1 MRKII
6 NIFLLSVIILSCS
19 EDFLDVSPS
28 ESLPPSQ
35 AFKDLTAVGQTT
47 LGMYSGLQE
56 DEYYSFF
63 IIASPAV
70 KGDDFQTRETGRR
83 TENLYKFNETAEA
96 TNGAQGFWDQAYY
109 ILNIA
114 NSILENIDDVTAE
127 TPEEIE
133 LRDQYKGEALAMRAL
148 VHFDLARIFGKPY
161 SVDNSV
167 SAAPLITT
175 VQDPSDDPVRATVSQ
190 MYTQVLTDLNN
201 AISLLPDT
209 RTDGRVNSWTAKA
222 LLSRVHLYME
232 NNAEALNVA
241 KDVINN
247 GPYSLVNN
255 ANYVASFAQDFNSE
269 RIFEIVNTSADNPG
283 SRETI
288 GNVAG
293 PNTTE
298 AGYGAII
305 TTQVFEDL
313 ISAEP
318 NDVRNNM
325 FAIDDS
331 GNLKGYYRK
340 WPGKTGASVILNNI
354 PVIRLSEV
362 YLIAAEAAVKESS
375 SVDANTYLGAI
386 MTRANPTATVPAS
399 PTLDD
404 VLTERRKELALE
416 GHRFFDLMRNNLPS
430 IRTGGRHLIGAPAS
444 IDNTDTR
451 AIFPIPEVE
460 IRKSDNLTQNPG
472 Y

>member
-1 MRKII
+1 MKKII
-6 NIFLLSVIILSCS
+6 NIFILAVVMFSCS
-19 EDFLDVSPS
+19 DDFLEVSPS
-28 ESLPPSQ
+28 ESLPPSE
-35 AFKDLTAVGQTT
+35 AFKDLTAVGQTV

-63 IIASPAV
+63 LIAAPAV
-70 KGDDFQTRETGRR
+70 KGDDFQTRQTGRR

-114 NSILENIDDVTAE
+114 NSILENIDNVSAE
-127 TPEEIE
+127 SAEEIA

-167 SAAPLITT
+167 SAAPLITAT
-175 VQDPSDDPVRATVSQ
+175 QTPSDDPLRATVLE
-190 MYTQVLTDLNN
+190 MYNQVVSDFNA
-201 AISLLPDT
+201 AISLLPNAQS
-209 RTDGRVNSWTAKA
+209 DGRINSWTAKA
-222 LLSRVHLYME
+222 LLSRVYLYME
-232 NNAEALNVA
+232 NNSQALSLAE
-241 KDVINN
+241 DVINN
-247 GPYSLVNN
+247 GPYTLVSN

-269 RIFEIVNTSADNPG
+269 RIFEVINTSSDNPG

-313 ISAEP
+313 LSAEP

-362 YLIAAEAAVKESS
+362 YLIAAEAAVKGSN

-386 MTRANPTATVPAS
+386 MTRANPSAAVPAT

-430 IRTGGRHLIGAPAS
+430 VRVGGRHLIGAP
-444 IDNTDTR
+444 DNITNADTR
-451 AIFPIPEVE
+451 AIFPIPQTE
-460 IRKSDNLTQNPG
+460 IRKSNNLTQNPG